1 MSRRFL
7 RSIRQ
12 HHGRRIV
19 AGLLLFF
26 APNTGAAQSAA
37 HSTESEARADR
48 ALPTSGRGDVHH
60 ARNGQTEVSLGTP
73 RTDQVTID
81 GRLDEAVWAAAPM
94 LTGFSLYQ
102 PTDGQPAPDS
112 TEVRIWHSRDA
123 IYIGIRAFEP
133 HGIVRATLADRD
145 RLTADDYVE
154 IHLDPFLERRR
165 AFVFIVNPFGIQA
178 DGTKSEGGGFI
189 PGSNISPG
197 QNDLSADFLW
207 QSRGRLTD
215 EGYEVEIRIPTVSL
229 RFPQQ
234 RVQRWGIQVN
244 RKVQHSGYEQ
254 TWTPVQRGAASFIG
268 QQGYLRDIQG
278 LERGVDALINPELTN
293 TTAGA
298 PTTVAPGS
306 GASSKWSYSNT
317 GNVGGNV
324 RVGLGSNFVLNGSI
338 RPDFSQVEAD
348 ATQVA
353 ADPRFALFYPERRPF
368 FVEGADAFNAP
379 NTLLY
384 TRRIVQPTA
393 ALKLTGRLGRSNIA
407 VLSALD
413 APAGTSSSNKP
424 WVNVMRLTR
433 DFATQS
439 QAGLVYSDRISDAA
453 THRLVSTDVR
463 HVFGKYYASAQLA
476 GSDTRLGTQTT
487 RGLLWEAV
495 MDRTGRQWG
504 FHYNLL
510 GVQPGF
516 RSENGFVARTGFIQP
531 NISNRFTVFGTPGR
545 LFERYQLFTQVSGIS
560 RYDDFFRGRSLLET
574 RANAG
579 STVTFRRGWSVGYTP
594 TLSTYAFDPAQY
606 ATLQIQNAGDS
617 YTPFVPSPRITT
629 FAQQFSLTTPQ
640 FRRFAA
646 SGSVIRSND
655 VDFEETARVRRTAV
669 NASLDWRP
677 NTQLRVNATYAS
689 NEFIRRL
696 DGSSSFSTQIPRI
709 KAEYQMTRSFFVR
722 LITQYEASRREALR
736 DWQTGAPLGRLQG
749 QPPVQLIARRQSN
762 LLRADWL
769 FAYRPSPG
777 TVVFAGYGS
786 SLVEQ
791 EALAFDGLR
800 RVNDGIFVKAS
811 WVTRLGAR

>member
-1 MSRRFL
+1 M
-7 RSIRQ
+7 
-12 HHGRRIV
+12 
-19 AGLLLFF
+19 
-26 APNTGAAQSAA
+26 GA
-37 HSTESEARADR
+37 
-48 ALPTSGRGDVHH
+48 
-60 ARNGQTEVSLGTP
+60 P
-73 RTDQVTID
+73 RTDMVSID
-81 GRLDEAVWAAAPM
+81 GRLDEPVWASAPM

-112 TEVRIWHSRDA
+112 TEVRIWHSSTA

-133 HGIVRATLADRD
+133 HGIVRATLAERD
-145 RLTADDYVE
+145 RLTSDDYVE

-207 QSRGRLTD
+207 QSHGRLTD
-215 EGYEVEIRIPTVSL
+215 YGYEVEIRIPTVSL

-234 RVQRWGIQVN
+234 RVQRWGIQVS

-268 QQGYLRDIQG
+268 QQGYLRDLQG
-278 LERGVDALINPELTN
+278 LQRGVDALINPEITN

-298 PTTVAPGS
+298 PGALVPGTDQA
-306 GASSKWSYSNT
+306 ASWSYRNS

-353 ADPRFALFYPERRPF
+353 ADTRFALFYPERRPF

-393 ALKLTGRLGRSNIA
+393 ALKLTGRLGRSNVA

-413 APAGTSSSNKP
+413 ASATADASDKP

-433 DFATQS
+433 DFAAQS
-439 QAGLVYSDRISDAA
+439 QAGFVYSDRLSNDH
-453 THRLVSTDVR
+453 THRLVASDVR

-476 GSDTRLGTQTT
+476 GSRTENDGRTT
-487 RGLLWEAV
+487 SGMLWEAV
-495 MDRTGRQWG
+495 VDRTGRQWG

-516 RSENGFVARTGFIQP
+516 SSENGFVARTGYVQP
-531 NISNRFTVFGTPGR
+531 NASNRLTFFGTPGNF
-545 LFERYQLFTQVSGIS
+545 FERYQVFMQASGIS
-560 RYDDFFRGRSLLET
+560 LYDDFFHGRSFLET
-574 RANAG
+574 KANA
-579 STVTFRRGWSVGYTP
+579 SNTLTFRRGWSLGYTP
-594 TLSTYAFDPAQY
+594 TISTYAFDPSQY
-606 ATLQIQNAGDS
+606 AHLHVEGADGTS
-617 YTPFVPSPRITT
+617 RPFVPSPRITT
-629 FAQQFSLTTPQ
+629 FAQQVSLTTPQ

-646 SGSVIRSND
+646 NVSVQRSND
-655 VDFEETARVRRTAV
+655 VDFDETARVRRTAI
-669 NASLDWRP
+669 NGSLDWRP
-677 NTQLRVNATYAS
+677 TTQVRLNATYAS
-689 NEFIRRL
+689 NEFIRRV
-696 DGSSSFSTQIPRI
+696 DGSSSYSTQIPRL
-709 KAEYQMTRSFFVR
+709 KAEYQVTRSVFFR
-722 LITQYEASRREALR
+722 FIGQYEATRREALR
-736 DWQTGAPLGRLQG
+736 DWNTGSPLGPLQG
-749 QPPVQLIARRQSN
+749 EPPTVTTTRRENN
-762 LLRADWL
+762 LLRTDWL

-786 SLVEQ
+786 SMVEDD
-791 EALAFDGLR
+791 AMAFNTLR
-800 RVNDGIFVKAS
+800 RVNNSIFVKAS